1 MFFGLCPTRKFESF
15 VPFLQRTILRLVV
28 DLLPNKLHVCNIA
41 SSPTCYLAG
50 NPIQTFNGMEVQNV
64 NHKIF
69 SYNGSKGCAKE
80 DVRRARIASE
90 SSVNSKVQSLFA
102 RSLQIPNG
110 SILVMRDIYLVEK
123 NRLLSL
129 KS

>member
-1 MFFGLCPTRKFESF
+1 MFFGLRPAKKFESF
-15 VPFLQRTILRLVV
+15 APFLQRTILWLVV
-28 DLLPNKLHVCNIA
+28 DLLPNKLHACNI
-41 SSPTCYLAG
+41 TCYLAG